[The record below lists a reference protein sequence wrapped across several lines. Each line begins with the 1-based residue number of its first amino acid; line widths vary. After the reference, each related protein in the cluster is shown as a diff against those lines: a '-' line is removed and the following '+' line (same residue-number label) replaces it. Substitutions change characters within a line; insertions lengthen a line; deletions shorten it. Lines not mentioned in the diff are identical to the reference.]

1 MTIVGFFQEKR
12 PLKIN
17 KKAFNQTQLN
27 TFAEK
32 TTKEENLFLRKK
44 QNLTDYRHFSIWW

>member
-32 TTKEENLFLRKK
+32 NNKGRKPIFKEKTKFDR
-44 QNLTDYRHFSIWW
+44 F